1 MAFFA
6 VISAVLWLVWP
17 FIGQDFAINKNAG
30 TEQAPYTIGQA
41 LKEKINWLLPFTY
54 SGLLTFYLVMLNI
67 FPISGTTA
75 ISSKALSTLVA
86 IGGILGSLMAIALA
100 KVYGKRLPIIR
111 ICGVGMTGFGIL
123 MFNTSNGVLASVSA
137 LLIGV
142 FMFLPVSSTSI
153 LRKVLDRIAAENRR
167 PVVLATVSPMDDH
180 GYMSLSVSA
189 IYERDLINRGAL
201 TIVEVNPNFPR
212 TFGDTQVHVSEVAA
226 LVESDRPIPVSNLA
240 PYTEVDATIGKYIA
254 SLVEDGS
261 TIQLGIGNIPN
272 AVAAELKTKKHLGIH
287 TEMFTETMVD
297 LIECGAV
304 DNSCKGLYDG
314 YSVCSFTMG
323 SQRLY
328 DYIDNNPSVLFK
340 SCTFTNDPYTIG
352 KNNKFVSVN
361 ASLEIDLTGQCA
373 SETVGYHQWSGTGG
387 QSETVQ
393 GSQMSKGGKSIIAM
407 HSTYTTK
414 DENGKEVLHSKI
426 VPFLHEGAAVTTS
439 RNDTD
444 YVVTEYGIA
453 WLRGKNVAERA
464 EALIT
469 IAHPDFRDALRA
481 KAEEYEIW

>member
-1 MAFFA
+1 MAIP
-6 VISAVLWLVWP
+6 VIDEMKTFKEMYEEKRMSA
-17 FIGQDFAINKNAG
+17 
-30 TEQAPYTIGQA
+30 EQALELIQDGDYMFSAQA
-41 LKEKINWLLPFTY
+41 AGEPAAILSCLQHLKKTGVKNTTLNTCLPLQYYEAFKDPEMQGVM
-54 SGLLTFYLVMLNI
+54 SHNGWFFSAGLRDAHKKKL
-67 FPISGTTA
+67 
-75 ISSKALSTLVA
+75 
-86 IGGILGSLMAIALA
+86 
-100 KVYGKRLPIIR
+100 
-111 ICGVGMTGFGIL
+111 
-123 MFNTSNGVLASVSA
+123 VSA
-137 LLIGV
+137 I
-142 FMFLPVSSTSI
+142 PQSSTSV
-153 LRKVLDRIAAENRR
+153 LRKVLDRVAAENRR

-189 IYERDLINRGAL
+189 IYERDLIDRGAL

-226 LVESDRPIPVSNLA
+226 LVESDRPIPVSNIA

-304 DNSCKGLYDG
+304 DNSCKGLYNG

-373 SETVGYHQWSGTGG
+373 SETVGYDQWSGTGG

-414 DENGKEVLHSKI
+414 DEEGKEVLHSKI

-464 EALIT
+464 EELIA
-469 IAHPDFRDALRA
+469 IAHPDFRDELRA
-481 KAEEYEIW
+481 KAEEYGIW